1 MLQNGEMKLILFLL
15 VFASSSLHAK
25 VEIESFKKHSWN
37 NEWNEAISLELDQKE
52 NSNML
57 TENLDHSDL
66 SELGCTGFNKTDD
79 TESKKD
85 FWITFFSGLTRAESA
100 FNPKARSKAPKGGH
114 GNYGLVQL
122 SKRTGREQCGLTPEE
137 IADPAQHLR
146 CAVKLMSWQLKGAP
160 TSTGKLLR
168 SDLKNQ
174 LFGKYILLWG
184 PLRQNDKRGRALL
197 VGWFK
202 KHLEQLPFCKSSV
215 D

>member
-1 MLQNGEMKLILFLL
+1 MKLSLILLALFSG
-15 VFASSSLHAK
+15 ALHAK
-25 VEIESFKKHSWN
+25 VEIDSFKKHSWN

-57 TENLDHSDL
+57 SENLDHADL
-66 SELGCTGFNKTDD
+66 MELGCPGFNKTDD
-79 TESKKD
+79 LEAKKD
-85 FWITFFSGLTRAESA
+85 FWIVFFSGLTRAESA
-100 FNPKARSKAPKGGH
+100 FNPLARSKAPKGGH

-137 IADPAQHLR
+137 IADPAAHLR

-160 TSTGKLLR
+160 APSGKLLR
-168 SDLKNQ
+168 RDLKGQ
-174 LFGKYILLWG
+174 LFGKRILLWG

-197 VGWFK
+197 TGWFK
-202 KHLEQLPFCKSSV
+202 RHLEQMPFCKSV